1 MAIFCQWQEQISS
14 TRSCQKSTLFFSG
27 ELCFQSILFLILP
40 MVIQLSFYL
49 SLSFKPSIRIL
60 ASLKQ
65 ELGPFCLVFV
75 FVLFLSCF
83 NFIFNSKKDD
93 HQLMSFICIQQAKNS
108 QQNGQYSSYIES
120 YPRLKMIVLIFGL
133 KIYLYFC
140 FKNMNHAA
148 INTSMWT
155 TNKRR
160 FRKLE
165 ISKF

>member
-1 MAIFCQWQEQISS
+1 MPSISIPRKVRRFWLDDLLSKRLRVSVAVSSFILRGYFDMAIFCQWQEQISS

-93 HQLMSFICIQQAKNS
+93 HQLIQKPLIPIS
-108 QQNGQYSSYIES
+108 Q
-120 YPRLKMIVLIFGL
+120 
-133 KIYLYFC
+133 
-140 FKNMNHAA
+140 
-148 INTSMWT
+148 
-155 TNKRR
+155 
-160 FRKLE
+160 
-165 ISKF
+165 